1 MAESTNT
8 SSRDMTSGHKTF
20 AFLINSIKL
29 SDMLRAKMWMAK
41 TAKYADET

>member
-20 AFLINSIKL
+20 AFLLNSIKM
-29 SDMLRAKMWMAK
+29 SDTLRAKMWMAIPVK
-41 TAKYADET
+41 FAFVS